1 MAYVTLTQ
9 LAELP
14 GALELSQVAG
24 GRDERPVASELM
36 DATLRGGDR
45 SAFPPSEVAK
55 ADAAMERIQEA
66 IRQADAIIDGYL
78 SRRYR
83 LPLATVPLLAVWSRS
98 ITRYLLH
105 PDRQTDERTDPIV
118 RDYRD
123 AIRLLQETA
132 QEKFHLGIDDPT
144 TSPGSAGNSS
154 STPATRCSGARAGR
168 ECRAVSDHSRPGA
181 SARACAGAAPGR

>member
-24 GRDERPVASELM
+24 GRDERPVATELM

-55 ADAAMERIQEA
+55 ADAALERIQEA
-66 IRQADAIIDGYL
+66 TRQADAIIDGYL
-78 SRRYR
+78 ARRYR
-83 LPLATVPLLAVWSRS
+83 LPLGKVVPLLAVWSRS

-132 QEKFHLGIDDPT
+132 QEKFHLGIEDPT
-144 TSPGSAGNSS
+144 TSTGSAGEFIFHAGNKVF
-154 STPATRCSGARAGR
+154 GR
-168 ECRAVSDHSRPGA
+168 EGRP
-181 SARACAGAAPGR
+181 

>member
-24 GRDERPVASELM
+24 GRDERPVATELM

-45 SAFPPSEVAK
+45 SAFPPSEVSK
-55 ADAAMERIQEA
+55 ADAALDRTQEA

-78 SRRYR
+78 ARRYR
-83 LPLATVPLLAVWSRS
+83 LPLAKPERLLAVWSRS

-123 AIRLLQETA
+123 AMRLLQQTA
-132 QEKFHLGIDDPT
+132 DGKFHLGIDDPT
-144 TSPGSAGNSS
+144 TSDGSAGEFIIHAGNKVF
-154 STPATRCSGARAGR
+154 GR
-168 ECRAVSDHSRPGA
+168 EGRP
-181 SARACAGAAPGR
+181 